1 LAIKATIFKAE
12 LQVADMGRGYYGS
25 HSLTIARHPS
35 ETDERM
41 MVRMLAF
48 AIHAHERLEFGKGI
62 STDEEPAVWL
72 KDLTGSIES
81 WIDVGLPDERLLRKA
96 SGRAREVDLYLYGGS
111 AADIWWKAN
120 AATLERLNNLCVW
133 NLPQAATKAL
143 AGLAARSMTLSATIQ
158 DGQAWM
164 ASNDGSVSVE
174 PVLLK
179 ERLSR

>member
-12 LQVADMGRGYYGS
+12 LQVADMDRGYYGS

-133 NLPQAATKAL
+133 NLPQVATKAL